1 MQYRLRI
8 VSTASY
14 ARAMSNDEVLLDV
27 PSAIRTDRR
36 ETVLESALL
45 TFARFGYRKTSME
58 TVAQTADISRP
69 GLYFLFSSK
78 EELFRAAVTH
88 ALDADLLAIDTILKD
103 DTQPLPVRIL
113 EAFDQW
119 AGRYVGPI
127 ARDITTVIE
136 DNPGL
141 LGPIVQ
147 TAPQRFTELITDAM
161 TADTTGIGRSRA
173 AAAAQT
179 LISASIGIKHQVED
193 RASYRQ
199 RLQVA
204 IDLLVL

>member
-1 MQYRLRI
+1 
-8 VSTASY
+8 
-14 ARAMSNDEVLLDV
+14 MSNDEVLLDV
-27 PSAIRTDRR
+27 PSPIRTDRR
-36 ETVLESALL
+36 EAVLESALL

-69 GLYFLFSSK
+69 GLYFLFNSK

-88 ALDADLLAIDTILKD
+88 ALEADLLAIDKILKD
-103 DTQPLPVRIL
+103 DTLPLPVRIL

-141 LGPIVQ
+141 LGPIVE
-147 TAPQRFTELITDAM
+147 TAPRRFAELITDAM
-161 TADTTGIGRSRA
+161 TAKTTGIGRSRA

-179 LISASIGIKHQVED
+179 LLSASIGIKHQVED

-199 RLQVA
+199 RLQAA